1 MSQILEKL
9 KNVDPNDVDAVK
21 EALSTFFQN
30 ISNWTLV
37 DNTRW
42 LNALENV
49 LRRFPKFCSTHR
61 TTTEDY
67 LVKFLDSHNHSS
79 VINSAK
85 CAHILQ
91 QVRPSQDKG
100 ATSKACWREQMNILC
115 KAANDLVEVIFS
127 NSLNIYK
134 NNDKLESRP
143 KILAGTP
150 LAEALSYI
158 TKTTNLGTNEHRMAI
173 LTNRLRNVFVFI
185 QAMLVEIYS
194 VAKPIQPQIILQM
207 ILQSLSVSSD
217 MNSAVDV
224 TSIKIEALRTL
235 DALVACLGPNL
246 IPFSALVFRFPMQ
259 SLRWSFDNQSDESGK
274 VRCAAY
280 SSLTRWLNVLHVHK
294 LSHETRGKTWEDEL
308 TGYIV
313 EDLTPPMKT
322 VQLTMNAQPTKNLSK
337 KARKKLAKTML
348 QESTMAS
355 HMPGEKNKIVISE
368 EVSDEVAI
376 AALECGETF
385 LAVCGIFLK
394 PSTHRI
400 FQECLVKECYNINN
414 YSTERGLHLL
424 RALEVGRK
432 SIPSSVPPPT
442 QYCLQLYSNLLHTTS
457 SRIAKFCSQALLDIR
472 LHLHCSPPSLNF
484 ALEGRLEDNRANRKD
499 KRKRLS
505 EKNRAVLETLLGHD
519 RIPSNEIE
527 EVINITDE
535 PVTKK
540 HRMDDGATD
549 QISLSSCSDRSIEI
563 SDDSDA
569 AENTVEEVQVV
580 IEEVKQIEEENIVS
594 LEPIVEEH
602 LGSEEQI
609 QESSPEKEN
618 DAISTEVNTT
628 DVEITDFC
636 KNNKTVTQASNEVE
650 TIFEAKTQMPLNK
663 TTGNV
668 DDQEEPLSMEVGY
681 DYSNTVKETI
691 TILDKTDEDNMQ
703 SSADLDDIQI
713 TCGQQ
718 VTISQDENDKADQDI
733 IKDVKSSED
742 IDNDIPIENGI
753 DKSHEKIIE
762 NGVIHDPSNVSED
775 VAILNTKEIT
785 VEDMLADF
793 VDEVNEDNKTES

>member
-185 QAMLVEIYS
+185 QAMLVEIYP
-194 VAKPIQPQIILQM
+194 VAKPIQPQIILQL

-224 TSIKIEALRTL
+224 ASIKIEALRTL

>member
-1 MSQILEKL
+1 
-9 KNVDPNDVDAVK
+9 
-21 EALSTFFQN
+21 
-30 ISNWTLV
+30 
-37 DNTRW
+37 
-42 LNALENV
+42 
-49 LRRFPKFCSTHR
+49 
-61 TTTEDY
+61 
-67 LVKFLDSHNHSS
+67 
-79 VINSAK
+79 
-85 CAHILQ
+85 
-91 QVRPSQDKG
+91 
-100 ATSKACWREQMNILC
+100 
-115 KAANDLVEVIFS
+115 
-127 NSLNIYK
+127 
-134 NNDKLESRP
+134 
-143 KILAGTP
+143 
-150 LAEALSYI
+150 
-158 TKTTNLGTNEHRMAI
+158 
-173 LTNRLRNVFVFI
+173 
-185 QAMLVEIYS
+185 
-194 VAKPIQPQIILQM
+194 
-207 ILQSLSVSSD
+207 
-217 MNSAVDV
+217 
-224 TSIKIEALRTL
+224 
-235 DALVACLGPNL
+235 
-246 IPFSALVFRFPMQ
+246 
-259 SLRWSFDNQSDESGK
+259 
-274 VRCAAY
+274 
-280 SSLTRWLNVLHVHK
+280 
-294 LSHETRGKTWEDEL
+294 
-308 TGYIV
+308 
-313 EDLTPPMKT
+313 
-322 VQLTMNAQPTKNLSK
+322 
-337 KARKKLAKTML
+337 
-348 QESTMAS
+348 
-355 HMPGEKNKIVISE
+355 
-368 EVSDEVAI
+368 
-376 AALECGETF
+376 
-385 LAVCGIFLK
+385 
-394 PSTHRI
+394 
-400 FQECLVKECYNINN
+400 
-414 YSTERGLHLL
+414 
-424 RALEVGRK
+424 
-432 SIPSSVPPPT
+432 
-442 QYCLQLYSNLLHTTS
+442 
-457 SRIAKFCSQALLDIR
+457 
-472 LHLHCSPPSLNF
+472 
-484 ALEGRLEDNRANRKD
+484 
-499 KRKRLS
+499 
-505 EKNRAVLETLLGHD
+505 
-519 RIPSNEIE
+519 
-527 EVINITDE
+527 
-535 PVTKK
+535 
-540 HRMDDGATD
+540 MDDGATD

>member
-185 QAMLVEIYS
+185 QAMLVEIYP
-194 VAKPIQPQIILQM
+194 VAKPIQPQIILQL

-224 TSIKIEALRTL
+224 ASIKIEALRTL

-424 RALEVGRK
+424 RTLEVGRK

-442 QYCLQLYSNLLHTTS
+442 QYCLQLYSNLLHTTN

-484 ALEGRLEDNRANRKD
+484 ALERRLEDNRANRKD

-569 AENTVEEVQVV
+569 AENTVQEVQVV

-609 QESSPEKEN
+609 QESKPEKEN
-618 DAISTEVNTT
+618 DAISTEVDTT

-703 SSADLDDIQI
+703 SSVDLDDIQI

>member
-185 QAMLVEIYS
+185 QAMLVEIYP
-194 VAKPIQPQIILQM
+194 VAKPIQPQIILQL

-224 TSIKIEALRTL
+224 ASIKIEALRTL

-424 RALEVGRK
+424 RTLEVGRK

-442 QYCLQLYSNLLHTTS
+442 QYCLQLYSNLLHTTN

-484 ALEGRLEDNRANRKD
+484 ALERRLEDNRANRKD

-569 AENTVEEVQVV
+569 AENTVQEVQVV

-609 QESSPEKEN
+609 QESKPEKEN
-618 DAISTEVNTT
+618 DAISTEVDTT